1 MMLSSD
7 EFLQRVLPAWSPAQL
22 RRLHKEI
29 ALMEENHPDFR
40 LVYLGEPN
48 IIGWQGVIE
57 ADGAMLRILLICES
71 TFPQRSPYVLPLT
84 QDLEF
89 ADLRDSYHQNPN
101 KTMCLFAGGT
111 GPNGWHPSIHLTE
124 VVRRAKE
131 HWARTVRGTH
141 VDIHEDW
148 YDPTSG
154 VRCEHEVVLP
164 YELDAWWRV
173 ATRRVEGFHFG
184 VLPGDRTIVVT
195 RLEPMKSAVKE
206 WENVLGLS
214 SARDEGVWIKDRVSW
229 RNLTEVLEGRLSV
242 DEFFRRIEQRHG
254 RINAGGPLLLRN
266 TVADSSEAWLV
277 NCPLCTKQ
285 RGGPP
290 AKPVARVRVVNLEE
304 KIYSR
309 VPEDVSLKELHQSRV
324 MFIGCGSLGSA
335 VLHDLVTSGIRN
347 FMLVD
352 PDVVTEEN
360 VLRHTASLKDLYRPK
375 VEVIE
380 EAILTRNPLCS
391 VEAIPCDIFA
401 ELMAPLRKELAERT
415 DLIISTVADTV
426 INRLV
431 NQYGIEHKIPV
442 VFASVLG
449 TGLGGRV
456 LRVIPGETP
465 CFMCC
470 AMLQSYYPGRF
481 VSYSSEVDESI
492 PVRAGASYRTP
503 AVPGLARD
511 IAFVAGITSRLAE
524 QTLLGDGRKGPLFN
538 EKLGD
543 HLLWSNRPG
552 WKFEKS
558 FQLVEEHYKIVPKC
572 PDCGSSVD
580 EPLDEDTK
588 RAIRRAFVRNERKS
602 HPWDVTA

>member
-1 MMLSSD
+1 MTLSSD
-7 EFLQRVLPAWSPAQL
+7 EFLQRVLPAWTTAQL
-22 RRLHKEI
+22 RRLLEEI
-29 ALMEENHPDFR
+29 SLMEENHPDFR

-57 ADGAMLRILLICES
+57 AEGTTLRILLICES

-101 KTMCLFAGGT
+101 KTLCLFARGT
-111 GPNGWHPSIHLTE
+111 GPNGWHPSIHMTE

-131 HWARTVRGTH
+131 HLARTVQGTH

-164 YELDAWWRV
+164 HQLDAWWRI
-173 ATRRVEGFHFG
+173 ATQRVGAFHYG
-184 VLPGDRTIVVT
+184 VLPGDKTVVVT
-195 RLEPMKSAVKE
+195 CIEPLTSVANE
-206 WENVLGLS
+206 WESVLGS
-214 SARDEGVWIKDRVSW
+214 SSVRKEGVWIRDRVTW
-229 RNLTEVLEGRLSV
+229 RNLTEVFKGSLTEE
-242 DEFFRRIEQRHG
+242 EFFRRIEQRHG
-254 RINAGGPLLLRN
+254 RINPGGSLLLRN

-285 RGGPP
+285 RGSSS
-290 AKPVARVRVVNLEE
+290 AKPVARVRVLNLEE

-309 VPEDVSLKELHQSRV
+309 VPEDVSLRELQQSRV

-335 VLHDLVTSGIRN
+335 VLQDLVTSGIGK
-347 FMLVD
+347 FILVD

-375 VEVIE
+375 VKVLE
-380 EAILTRNPLCS
+380 EAILARNPLCS
-391 VEAIPCDIFA
+391 VEAIPYDLFA
-401 ELMAPLRKELAERT
+401 ELMLSLRKNLAEKT
-415 DLIISTVADTV
+415 DLIISTVADSV
-426 INRLV
+426 INQLV
-431 NQYGIEHKIPV
+431 NQYGIEHRIPM

-456 LRVIPGETP
+456 FRVIPGETP
-465 CFMCC
+465 CFTCC
-470 AMLQSYYPGRF
+470 AMLQTYFPGRF
-481 VSYSSEVDESI
+481 IAYSSEVDESI
-492 PVRAGASYRTP
+492 PVRAGASYRAP

-558 FQLVEEHYKIVPKC
+558 FQLVEELYKKVPEC

-588 RAIRRAFVRNERKS
+588 SEIRRAFVRNERKS